1 MNERAS
7 TTVFLAG
14 RILPEG
20 YASRLGQVTT
30 RERMAQLSRLDP
42 VMPEILT
49 AERPATRERGT
60 RVLVRVPA
68 VKLGVA

>member
-7 TTVFLAG
+7 ATVVTG
-14 RILPEG
+14 PILPEG

-30 RERMAQLSRLDP
+30 RESMAQLSELDP
-42 VMPEILT
+42 VMPETLT

-60 RVLVRVPA
+60 RFLVRVPA
-68 VKLGVA
+68 IKLGVA